1 MNIVIVGAGALGA
14 YYGGR
19 WEEAG
24 QSVQFLVRKNR
35 ARQLKEQGLYI
46 TSTHGNYQFDKVD
59 FTENVEEIKTPD
71 LVVLAVKGYHL
82 KGTIPSLK
90 NLVANGAKVLPLLN
104 GIEQISI
111 LQQELGEE
119 AVIGGSAYIIATLD
133 DKGHVVHTNQQHDLV
148 FGPLHPSQQEICNKL
163 ETISGKAKMN
173 SRLSGQILWEL
184 WNKYMFITAFSG
196 VTTASNLPIG
206 IILSYPET
214 SDLLKKVLVE
224 MQLLARAQ
232 GISIT
237 DESVS
242 QAFSKFQAFP
252 EEATSSMHQDKR
264 KGLTL
269 ELDHLQGGALR
280 LAEKEGISLPVI
292 SILYG
297 LIKPYENS

>member
-46 TSTHGNYQFDKVD
+46 TSTHGNYPFDKVD
-59 FTENVEEIKTPD
+59 FTENVEEIKNPD

-90 NLVANGAKVLPLLN
+90 TLVDKGAKVLPVLN
-104 GIEQISI
+104 GIEHIAI

-133 DKGHVVHTNQQHDLV
+133 DKGHVVHSNQQHDLV
-148 FGPLHPSQQEICNKL
+148 FGPLHPSQQEICNEL
-163 ETISGKAKMN
+163 EAISSKAKMN
-173 SRLSGQILWEL
+173 SRLSNQILWEL
-184 WNKYMFITAFSG
+184 WNKYMFINAFSG

-206 IILSYPET
+206 KILSYPET

-224 MQLLARAQ
+224 MQLLAGTQ
-232 GISIT
+232 GISIV
-237 DESVS
+237 DELVN
-242 QAFSKFQAFP
+242 QALSKFQTLP

-264 KGLTL
+264 KELTL
-269 ELDHLQGGALR
+269 EVDHLQGGALR
-280 LAEKEGISLPVI
+280 LAEKEGISLPVTGT
-292 SILYG
+292 LYG